1 MYISCS
7 CSFMLAFSKKYR
19 SIQRRFLL
27 KKVKSCKF
35 HGKTLALEPL
45 FNKVAGLQ
53 AYNFI
58 KRRVRHSCF
67 PVKFVKL
74 LRTPIL
80 NNISER
86 LLLGIVFA
94 ISHSI
99 PSSTEFTKLETGIP
113 WLQSF
118 NHFNLKQ

>member
-19 SIQRRFLL
+19 SSQRRFLL

-35 HGKTLALEPL
+35 HRKTLALESL
-45 FNKVAGLQ
+45 FNKVADLQ

-118 NHFNLKQ
+118 NHFSLKQ